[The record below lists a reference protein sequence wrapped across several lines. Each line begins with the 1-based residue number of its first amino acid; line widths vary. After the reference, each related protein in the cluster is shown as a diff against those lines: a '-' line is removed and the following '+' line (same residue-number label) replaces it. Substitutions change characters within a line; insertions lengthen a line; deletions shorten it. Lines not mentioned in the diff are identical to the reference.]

1 MSKQLFSR
9 LNSFV
14 RLTARAIP
22 CLVAL
27 IVAQFAVAQS
37 VPTFTPLGSF
47 DANSVALFVNGDGN
61 LVTGLSANQTFRWS
75 TSGNGL
81 ISLGRLPQSESP
93 AIATSASRDQ
103 SAVVG
108 FSESWNEIPLQST
121 RKVVLW
127 TPEQGWI
134 DLGTPFES
142 SEHWEW
148 NSEPRISANGSVVL
162 AMSSS
167 SLGNKLWRWT
177 AGVWSN
183 LGQAPNQR
191 AWIIDSEKISDDGEV
206 IIASAL
212 NQAFRWTSSGW
223 IGLGNASG
231 STSFY
236 ATGMSGNGTVVVGVI
251 RGTNSQF
258 VDISSIFRWTADG
271 LVDLGSPLFGTLN
284 DDDDLFVSG
293 DGSVIAGSATDLESV
308 PHIFRLTVVGGFEDL
323 EPLPENHTHAEVA
336 AINED
341 GSILV
346 GFSRR
351 TNLETG
357 VIETTQPFR
366 TIESEIVSLGLLPGE
381 ATDAVPIAISIDGS
395 VIVGVMWRQ
404 LVGLP
409 NQFADIRAFR
419 WTSGNGVGDLG
430 SFQTPIYP
438 QDLSH
443 DGSVLVGSA
452 DFSSFTQSTTNFGLG
467 AHPFRWSSDGLNDL
481 GVNTLQGEFDSH
493 AEFVSGDGTTVVGTM
508 KFQNNGSPNFSRA
521 FRWKSSV
528 GKVDLG
534 TLPRGSGQ
542 FDSSAYIHPG
552 FLLNGS
558 RYNQES
564 GKCVSSDGSV
574 IVGTSESF
582 FGGLP
587 MRRAFRWTSSGMIN
601 LGTLGEGQSSSSLAV
616 SKDGFTVVGASGN
629 FETNLT
635 TAFRWTSGN
644 GMVSLGTLLGTDSSA
659 ALFTS
664 SNGAVVVGT
673 STLLNAP
680 TPVRKAF
687 RWKDGVMTNLGSLP
701 DGAQDFYWPVAIND
715 DGSVIVGLSE
725 KTNEQGIT
733 TRRAFRWTNVGGMTA
748 LPLEITHLHGS
759 SLSGNGA
766 IVVGSRVDAEV
777 GKRACI
783 WSAALGFVDLWE
795 YLVGRGVA
803 NLGEINLVEAGISK
817 DGRSIALA
825 YQEGERDAA
834 GIVRGLQFVTSN
846 DDCANALPIE
856 LGSVSFNTAGSTTDG
871 NNPTAQYCG
880 PATGNFFNDI
890 WFSFTPS
897 STGIFSASTCNQAN
911 FDIRIDILD
920 GCGGTLLAC
929 NDDACPNL
937 TSHVEFSGVAGQ
949 IYLIRLGA
957 YINTFG
963 AGTLTLALVGSAPS
977 ISSVSPSSGTT
988 LGGTVITIIGE
999 NLTGATGVTVGG
1011 VAATSVVV
1019 VSSTSV
1025 TAVTPAGSAGAKS
1038 VAVTTAGGTASLPSA
1053 FTFVVPAPTISSVSP
1068 SSGTTLGGTVITIT
1082 GENLTGT
1089 TSVTV
1094 GGVAA
1099 TSVVVVN
1106 ATSITAVTPAGTAGV
1121 KTIAVTTPSG
1131 TVNLPNAFSYVV
1143 PAPTGVSASAGS
1155 FTNKVLV
1162 SWSAVSGGTGF
1173 KIFRSGTEIGTVGIS
1188 SLLFNDM
1195 TAVPGTSYVYFVKTV
1210 SAGGLSPESLS
1221 NVGYRNLSAPTSV
1234 AASDGTSTLHISVT
1248 WVASIGA
1255 TGYQIFR
1262 SGTVAPIGTA
1272 SATTFNDVGA
1282 SAGVAYTYTV
1292 RATGVVGVS
1301 AASAGN
1307 SGFRALSEPN
1317 GVAASD
1323 GTSAASVVVTWTV
1336 APGATAYKIFRSG
1349 SASAI
1354 GTVGAVT
1361 TYSDTSAPVG
1371 VLFTYTVKAVYGTI
1385 GMSAASSGN
1394 TGYRNRPAPANVNAT
1409 DTDITKV
1416 RVTWSAVTSATGYE
1430 VFRSI
1435 GGAPATL
1442 IASPSALLFDD
1453 TTIARGTTAVY
1464 SVRAKFV
1471 LTGSSPAMTVTTLMS
1486 ATNSGTRP

>member
-409 NQFADIRAFR
+409 NQFAHIRAFR

-616 SKDGFTVVGASGN
+616 SNDGFTVVGASGN
-629 FETNLT
+629 FETHLT

-825 YQEGERDAA
+825 YQEGERAAA
-834 GIVRGLQFVTSN
+834 GIVRELQFVTSN

-929 NDDACPNL
+929 NDDACGNR
-937 TSHVEFSGVAGQ
+937 TSYVEFSGVAGQ

-977 ISSVSPSSGTT
+977 
-988 LGGTVITIIGE
+988 
-999 NLTGATGVTVGG
+999 
-1011 VAATSVVV
+1011 
-1019 VSSTSV
+1019 
-1025 TAVTPAGSAGAKS
+1025 
-1038 VAVTTAGGTASLPSA
+1038 
-1053 FTFVVPAPTISSVSP
+1053 ISSVSP